1 LDRKLKILETKHFRQ
16 VLILVA
22 SMVTTAPEFISEPVA
37 GKVKTVRN
45 NFRQISKSTFS
56 LKYQLHL
63 LQWFPLQKWVRHQ
76 LRFRHQQQE

>member
-1 LDRKLKILETKHFRQ
+1 LETKHFRQ

-63 LQWFPLQKWVRHQ
+63 LRNGFHYRICTPSITLPPPTARMKVMF
-76 LRFRHQQQE
+76 LV